1 MSNIYSVREYIKI
14 ETSDFNNHLSIFT
27 LK

>member
-1 MSNIYSVREYIKI
+1 MSNIYFRREYIKI